1 MTEAAT
7 TTTIWTIDPAH
18 SVLEFAVR
26 HMMLTTVKGRFLD
39 FGGTIAFDAHDIER
53 SRVEVTIQTSSIAT
67 GIGDRDAHL
76 RNADFF
82 DVEHHPTAIFRSTR
96 VESRGGDR
104 FSVHGDLTIMDVTRE
119 VVLDVVFQGT
129 GTIPGG
135 HEVVAFSA
143 TTSFN
148 RSAFGLTW
156 NVALEN
162 SGVLVSDEVRLSL
175 DIQAAKAVGEPALQR
190 G

>member
-7 TTTIWTIDPAH
+7 TTTLWTIDPAH

-39 FGGTIAFDAHDIER
+39 FGGTIAFDAYDIER
-53 SRVEVTIQTSSIAT
+53 SRVEVTIQTESIAT
-67 GIGDRDAHL
+67 GNGDRDAHL
-76 RNADFF
+76 RSADFL
-82 DVEHHPTAIFRSTR
+82 DVERHPTATFRGTR
-96 VESRGGDR
+96 AESRGGDR
-104 FSVHGDLTIMDVTRE
+104 FFVHGDLTLMDVTRE
-119 VVLDVVFQGT
+119 VVLDAVFQGS

-135 HEVVAFSA
+135 PEVAAFSA
-143 TTSFN
+143 TTSFD

-156 NVALEN
+156 NVALDN

-175 DIQAAKAVGEPALQR
+175 DIQAAKTNGEPVPR
-190 G
+190 